1 VRCQSRNR
9 RTAAGPTAKQGYNTA
24 WKASRARLARKDDEP
39 CTGRALEARASSTE
53 TEARSAWHQMAML
66 PNGTVK
72 GPGPAS
78 VPGSLSLSGQ
88 SLCNCIAHFLS
99 EPFPARPFLSWP
111 LHIPLSASSPFH
123 TPVKQSHGSWL
134 APTARLDRQAQANSL
149 MQSARAF
156 NARAIACTL
165 PLLCDRGTC
174 VPLLCDRGTC
184 GWSRPRTGTL
194 SWHRP

>member
-1 VRCQSRNR
+1 VPKQESKDRCRPHSQTRLQHSLGKQAELAWHERMMNPVL
-9 RTAAGPTAKQGYNTA
+9 GGHWKQGPAAPRQTHA
-24 WKASRARLARKDDEP
+24 PPGIRWQCFRMGPSKDLDP
-39 CTGRALEARASSTE
+39 
-53 TEARSAWHQMAML
+53 
-66 PNGTVK
+66 
-72 GPGPAS
+72 PA

-111 LHIPLSASSPFH
+111 LHAPLSASSPFH

-174 VPLLCDRGTC
+174 VPLLCDRGT
-184 GWSRPRTGTL
+184 
-194 SWHRP
+194 